1 MKALALLTLRPDD
14 RQVDFY
20 RGLEADG
27 YDLFVFVDDPDFQP
41 KRDDVRYVLI
51 DDGECANA
59 GYYDFCPMFLKPSR
73 VCTWDKAVY
82 FFARLNPVR
91 YEHVWLIEDDVFV
104 PTLGAISA
112 LDRKYP
118 GADIVSAD
126 TTLNTTGN
134 PQGWFWWKFIDADL
148 LPLPWAMSLVCAVR
162 LKTTVFDLLPALVDR
177 WKARYG
183 VPDGGPLD
191 HERPL
196 LYLEYVFHTLA
207 LHAGLSV
214 VVAEELAGIRYRR
227 EWTLEEMAADCLYH
241 PVKELDLQVEYRR
254 RWTSDQA

>member
-27 YDLFVFVDDPDFQP
+27 YDLLVFVDDPDFQP
-41 KRDDVRYVLI
+41 VRDDVRYVLI
-51 DDGECANA
+51 DDAECASA
-59 GYYDFCPMFLKPSR
+59 GYYDFAPTCYKLSR
-73 VCTWDKAVY
+73 ACSWDKAAY

-104 PTLGAISA
+104 PTLDAISA

-118 GADIVSAD
+118 GADIVSQAEVI
-126 TTLNTTGN
+126 NTTGTT
-134 PQGWFWWKFIDADL
+134 QGWFWWRFIDADL

-162 LKTTVFDLLPALVDR
+162 LKTTVFDLLPALVDS

-183 VPDGGPLD
+183 VPTGAHSTTSARCCISSTCSTPSRCTRGCPWWLP
-191 HERPL
+191 RNSRASATG
-196 LYLEYVFHTLA
+196 VS
-207 LHAGLSV
+207 GLS
-214 VVAEELAGIRYRR
+214 
-227 EWTLEEMAADCLYH
+227 
-241 PVKELDLQVEYRR
+241 R
-254 RWTSDQA
+254 RWPPTASTTR